1 MIKVFL
7 FLTWFLF
14 ILENIPAS
22 SQGQEIIL
30 NTGWKA
36 KRSIEIPVDGSVI
49 TSQEFVLYDWMDAK
63 IPGTVLTTLL
73 HNGKIP
79 DPFFGNNN
87 EQIPDI
93 YFTGRDFYTYWFFNS
108 FTLPERKN
116 KKVCWLKFR
125 GINYSANIFLNGT
138 RVNKRPHRG
147 MFLREKYN
155 ITQLVDMV
163 KPNRLA
169 VLVEPPDPAG
179 NPNGG
184 QGGDGQIGKSVTNQF
199 VAGWDWI
206 QPIRDRN
213 TGIWDKVSLEITGPV
228 DIRNP
233 FIKARIPGKRFPGTI
248 QAPAWITVSAELVN
262 GTGQPQTGVLKIM
275 LNGEEKTVKVEL
287 PPQDKVV
294 VTFPEW
300 QIRNPKLW
308 WPNGYGEQNL
318 YQLHLN
324 VEMESGELS
333 DNESATFGL
342 RQTGT
347 YFDREI
353 GARVFLVNGQKI
365 FIRGGNWIASDAMLR
380 LSPERYEAEVRMHSE
395 MNMNMIRIW
404 GGSITER
411 PEFYNACDK
420 YGILVMQ
427 DLWITGD
434 CNGRWNDTRKKDS
447 QARRRDYP
455 DDHSLF
461 LESVADQVKMLRNHP
476 SLYVWC
482 GGNEYP
488 PPPDINDVLQN
499 ELFPALDGTRYYL
512 DESTSDSL
520 LTNTIGGNGDGPYNI
535 RDPEWFFSF
544 KSYPFNPEIG
554 SVGLPNVETL
564 KKIMNEKDMV
574 PPRGFRG
581 PPVWRFHKYSGYGN
595 FIEQY
600 GTPENIKD
608 FCFKAQIVNYEQY
621 RALLEGFNAN
631 MWNWYTGVLIWKN
644 QNPWSALRGML
655 YDFFLDQ
662 TGGFYGVKH
671 GSEPIH
677 IQLNLDDSTVCIVN
691 HTFSH
696 LENMVAIAEIY
707 DLHGKEIYR
716 EQKQV
721 SINPSSVSELF
732 TIHASGVSNDVFFVR
747 LILTNQENDLISEN
761 FYWLK
766 QPGKD
771 YTILKDLKR
780 VNLNGNAKILKK
792 GKNNQVVLELE
803 NLDEEI
809 AFFIRLKII
818 YPEKGELVLPVF
830 YEENYFT
837 ILPGKS
843 RKVTIELP
851 LKLNWEK
858 KPEIELEGWNI
869 SGMKIPIR

>member
-1 MIKVFL
+1 
-7 FLTWFLF
+7 
-14 ILENIPAS
+14 
-22 SQGQEIIL
+22 
-30 NTGWKA
+30 
-36 KRSIEIPVDGSVI
+36 
-49 TSQEFVLYDWMDAK
+49 
-63 IPGTVLTTLL
+63 
-73 HNGKIP
+73 
-79 DPFFGNNN
+79 
-87 EQIPDI
+87 
-93 YFTGRDFYTYWFFNS
+93 
-108 FTLPERKN
+108 
-116 KKVCWLKFR
+116 
-125 GINYSANIFLNGT
+125 
-138 RVNKRPHRG
+138 

-169 VLVEPPDPAG
+169 VLVEPPDPVG

-248 QAPAWITVSAELVN
+248 QAPVWITVSAELVN

-275 LNGEEKTVKVEL
+275 LNGEGKTVKVEL

-324 VEMESGELS
+324 IEMESGELS

-434 CNGRWNDTRKKDS
+434 CNGRWSDTKKKDS
-447 QARRRDYP
+447 RARRRDYP

-520 LTNTIGGNGDGPYNI
+520 LTNTIGGIGDGPYNI

-574 PPRGFRG
+574 PPRGFRS
-581 PPVWRFHKYSGYGN
+581 PPVWRFHKYSDYGN

-600 GTPENIKD
+600 GNPENIKD

-691 HTFSH
+691 HTFSQ

-732 TIHASGVSNDVFFVR
+732 TIHASDVSNDVFFVR